1 MSRSAVQCPVRRST
15 HTERENHS
23 CPRVS
28 RFVRPSERGDQEAVR
43 WAGVR
48 SGPGSA
54 PPPPPFPSRHAHGG
68 THLSRSSHKSSSRT
82 SLGGSQR
89 RAAPPSAQTW
99 TPSSR
104 FYLVLHLTKPR
115 ARSLCGRPR
124 FFQDD
129 KSNQLEQVRGNERE
143 GERASEGKV
152 WRKTGAFRFLIT
164 RRSSSTA

>member
-15 HTERENHS
+15 HTERE
-23 CPRVS
+23 RIIVA
-28 RFVRPSERGDQEAVR
+28 R
-43 WAGVR
+43 
-48 SGPGSA
+48 GSA
-54 PPPPPFPSRHAHGG
+54 GLFARRSAGTRRRYVGLACEAGRAPPPPPPFPSRHAHGG